1 MEINE
6 QLENVKSHLK
16 KGGTYFDSLVL
27 RDSEII
33 FNEIVRSG
41 VHVDALQARQIAD
54 SAAKQFLGEWIG
66 SAPAETESAED
77 LSKVNLRKGSK
88 K

>member
-33 FNEIVRSG
+33 FNEIIRSG
-41 VHVDALQARQIAD
+41 VHVDSLQARQIAD
-54 SAAKQFLGEWIG
+54 SAAKQFLNEWIG
-66 SAPAETESAED
+66 SEPEPAED
-77 LSKVNLRKGSK
+77 LSKVNLSKGSK

>member
-16 KGGTYFDSLVL
+16 KGGTYFDSLVI
-27 RDSEII
+27 RDSDII
-33 FNEIVRSG
+33 FNELIRSG
-41 VHVDALQARQIAD
+41 VHVDAFMARQIAD
-54 SAAKQFLGEWIG
+54 SAAKQFLNEWIG
-66 SAPAETESAED
+66 NTAGTIEEPA
-77 LSKVNLRKGSK
+77 KVNLSKGAK

>member
-33 FNEIVRSG
+33 FNEIIRSG

-66 SAPAETESAED
+66 SASAETEPAED
-77 LSKVNLRKGSK
+77 LSNVNLSKRSK

>member
-33 FNEIVRSG
+33 FNEIIRSG

-54 SAAKQFLGEWIG
+54 SAAKQFLNEWIG
-66 SAPAETESAED
+66 SEAALAED
-77 LSKVNLRKGSK
+77 LSNSNLTKRSK

>member
-33 FNEIVRSG
+33 FNEIIRSG

-54 SAAKQFLGEWIG
+54 SAAKQFLNEWIG
-66 SAPAETESAED
+66 SEPELAED
-77 LSKVNLRKGSK
+77 LSKVNLSKGSK